1 MPEEGHEY
9 GETAHKSATPEVLL
23 HGCSRAEGDNWYRRP
38 GKPGTYSRAVGVI
51 YGSLRCAV
59 S

>member
-1 MPEEGHEY
+1 MERLRIR
-9 GETAHKSATPEVLL
+9 ARRQEVLL